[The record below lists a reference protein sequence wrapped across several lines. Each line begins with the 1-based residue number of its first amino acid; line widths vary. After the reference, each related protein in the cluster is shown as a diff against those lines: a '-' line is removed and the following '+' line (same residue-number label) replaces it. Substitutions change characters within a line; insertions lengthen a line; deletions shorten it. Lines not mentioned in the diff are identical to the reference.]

1 MEYISH
7 IREWDEKEQTV
18 SEHCNNVAKIAS
30 EFGQV
35 IQMPHTAWLQG
46 ILHDAGKLCNDF
58 TEYIHGEV
66 MHKEAK
72 LTIVIWEQNI
82 FLLYHKSCAKRMPFL
97 WMLLF

>member
-46 ILHDAGKLCNDF
+46 ILHDA
-58 TEYIHGEV
+58 V
-66 MHKEAK
+66 M
-72 LTIVIWEQNI
+72 
-82 FLLYHKSCAKRMPFL
+82 
-97 WMLLF
+97 